1 MTVTRFTY
9 SVFARPKNKD
19 VDGILDK
26 VNESM
31 KGFGFDEKIHYT
43 AEIGTFAFSL
53 EDDDKQEKNKKD
65 VLDKAKEI
73 MEQKY
78 LSDVILKFKRK
89 EPAHEGYKPENS

>member
-19 VDGILDK
+19 VDEIMDK

-31 KGFGFDEKIHYT
+31 SDFGFDEKIHYT
-43 AEIGTFAFSL
+43 AEIGTFAFNL
-53 EDDDKQEKNKKD
+53 EDDSKQEKNKKK
-65 VLDKAKEI
+65 VLDMAKEV

-89 EPAHEGYKPENS
+89 EPAHEGHKPKDS